1 VSNAGNR
8 ARGKRTLKRRSGKEP
23 GTNDG
28 GQIPDTGRLFITN
41 RFLDERIGDLA
52 STEEAVLLPRISK
65 SRSGHVASIRRL
77 PN

>member
-1 VSNAGNR
+1 MPAIELVASEPLNSEV
-8 ARGKRTLKRRSGKEP
+8 ARNQLPTMVAE
-23 GTNDG
+23 
-28 GQIPDTGRLFITN
+28 IPDTGRLFITN

-65 SRSGHVASIRRL
+65 SQSEHVASIRRL

>member
-1 VSNAGNR
+1 MPAIELVASEPLNSEV
-8 ARGKRTLKRRSGKEP
+8 ARNQVPTMVAE
-23 GTNDG
+23 
-28 GQIPDTGRLFITN
+28 IPDTGRLFITN

-65 SRSGHVASIRRL
+65 SRSEHVASIRRL